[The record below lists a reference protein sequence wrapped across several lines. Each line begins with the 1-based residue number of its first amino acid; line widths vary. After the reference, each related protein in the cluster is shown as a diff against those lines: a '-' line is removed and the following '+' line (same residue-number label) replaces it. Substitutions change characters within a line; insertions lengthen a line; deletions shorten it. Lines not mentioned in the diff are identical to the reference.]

1 MSHAGVTD
9 LMYVVVL
16 STEDAPPQVLS
27 REVHWLAKENTLMFE
42 VKTCSRI
49 KVQLRNAHIH
59 MAYEL
64 DFANSS
70 NVDNIIR
77 AVAIKKTISVTSQL
91 TQDCTKTRQFWVKWA
106 NSVISGGVGFNP
118 GTREIAQLSD
128 RGERYGKVITLAN
141 VVTEPND
148 DSAAFSF
155 YPGICV
161 CSETCTIYM

>member
-1 MSHAGVTD
+1 MSLAGVTH

-16 STEDAPPQVLS
+16 STEDAAPQVTS
-27 REVHWLAKENTLMFE
+27 REVRWLAKENTLMFE

-64 DFANSS
+64 DFASSS
-70 NVDNIIR
+70 NEDNIIR
-77 AVAIKKTISVTSQL
+77 AVAVKKTIRVTSQL

-118 GTREIAQLSD
+118 ETREIAQLAD
-128 RGERYGKVITLAN
+128 RGERYGKGIILAN

-148 DSAAFSF
+148 VSAAFTF

-161 CSETCTIYM
+161 